1 MSEQE
6 KRRILVVAN
15 RTCPCRALLDEVERH
30 ASARP
35 SEVLIVAP
43 ALNKRLKHLA
53 SDTDE
58 AVMAAE
64 QRLAVAVEG
73 LARAG
78 LDVTGSVGDAD
89 PGQAIEDALRGFA
102 ADEMIVATHPS
113 GTSHWLEKGLL
124 ERAQRDFDG
133 PVTHFVSVYGLDE
146 DESEPAAAAPAGG
159 R

>member
-1 MSEQE
+1 MSEQG

-35 SEVLIVAP
+35 SEVLLVAP
-43 ALNKRLKHLA
+43 ALNKRLKNLA

-64 QRLAVAVEG
+64 QRLSIAVEG
-73 LARAG
+73 LARTG
-78 LDVTGSVGDAD
+78 IDVKGSVGDAD
-89 PGQAIEDALRGFA
+89 PGQAIQDALRGFA
-102 ADEMIVATHPS
+102 ADEMIVATHPP
-113 GTSHWLEKGLL
+113 GMSHWLEKGLL
-124 ERAQRDFDG
+124 ERAGREFDG
-133 PVTHFVSVYGLDE
+133 PVTHFVSQYGLDE
-146 DESEPAAAAPAGG
+146 DESEPAGAAARG